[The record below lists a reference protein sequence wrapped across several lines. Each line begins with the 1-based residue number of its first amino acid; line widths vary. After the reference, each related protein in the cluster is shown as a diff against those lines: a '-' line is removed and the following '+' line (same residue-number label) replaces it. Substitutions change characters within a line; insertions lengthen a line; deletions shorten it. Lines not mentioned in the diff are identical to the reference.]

1 MPQLQRSELQN
12 VFSFNSQVL
21 ENIFF
26 GPYIYIIKEK
36 VSNDDFTGVFNN
48 AMQQHER
55 SNNAHKCRCGC
66 QQEAS
71 IYDYTPFI

>member
-1 MPQLQRSELQN
+1 MWTTGTWKKNL
-12 VFSFNSQVL
+12 VL
-21 ENIFF
+21 
-26 GPYIYIIKEK
+26 IYIIKEK

-55 SNNAHKCRCGC
+55 SNNAHKCCCGC

-71 IYDYTPFI
+71 IYD